1 MKKIQKNSS
10 QKENYEQIK
19 MISRSETP
27 DFTKQE
33 TTTTTENNNNNNGNN
48 KPSSSSITSWS
59 RLKDPRIVRVSRAFG
74 GKDRHSKVC
83 TVRGLRD
90 RRVRLS
96 VPTAIQLY
104 DLQDRLGLNQPSKVV
119 DWLLNAAK
127 TEIDDL
133 PPLQFPQG
141 SFSASLLPILAS
153 SKQTLKSKEAM
164 TSAEGTGEGSEGR
177 REESWV
183 NLGINQGSSYHDQ
196 SQQSSHAPPS
206 SSSSS
211 SLLLNSFGNSFV
223 RWDPSSSLTLSHPP
237 PPPTRSPNCHNQ
249 GEDWQNFVPHHH
261 YQVML
266 HQPYFQPEFDSSK
279 FQSSGEAS
287 AMEARPVRFDLLPSQ
302 NNNDS

>member
-1 MKKIQKNSS
+1 
-10 QKENYEQIK
+10 

-33 TTTTTENNNNNNGNN
+33 TTTENNNNSNNNSNSNGN
-48 KPSSSSITSWS
+48 KPSSSSLTSSWS

-153 SKQTLKSKEAM
+153 TKQTLKSKEAM
-164 TSAEGTGEGSEGR
+164 TSAVGTGEGAEGR

-196 SQQSSHAPPS
+196 SQSSHPPPS
-206 SSSSS
+206 SSSS
-211 SLLLNSFGNSFV
+211 LPLLNSFGNSFV

-237 PPPTRSPNCHNQ
+237 PPPPPRSPNCHNQ
-249 GEDWQNFVPHHH
+249 GEDWQNFSLVPHQH
-261 YQVML
+261 YQVLL
-266 HQPYFQPEFDSSK
+266 HQPYFQPEFDSSSK